1 MGDRRGSILFAFPNQ
16 KTKVTN
22 EKFGRTKMK
31 KTKPCGL
38 CRYLSITYE
47 YIFFGCLFFFF
58 FFLLLLLHHHHH
70 HHHHHHKLC
79 NQPSLIRII
88 NQNKGK
94 ENQPYRSII
103 SGMHRVSQ
111 LPIHQ
116 QPLLPPQSLDT
127 SDEASPIYPTA
138 TLQPRV
144 MCWHSP
150 HDDLDI
156 HQALAADF
164 VLRKPCAHLHPQNPP
179 WLSYPSHRPPA
190 TQLWEAGDQT

>member
-1 MGDRRGSILFAFPNQ
+1 MLFRNPSMTGEMGDRRGSILFAFPNQ
-16 KTKVTN
+16 KTKVTI

-47 YIFFGCLFFFF
+47 YIFFGCFFFF
-58 FFLLLLLHHHHH
+58 FFLSSSSSSPPPSSH

-88 NQNKGK
+88 NQIKGK
-94 ENQPYRSII
+94 KTRHRSII

-144 MCWHSP
+144 MC
-150 HDDLDI
+150 
-156 HQALAADF
+156 
-164 VLRKPCAHLHPQNPP
+164 
-179 WLSYPSHRPPA
+179 
-190 TQLWEAGDQT
+190 